1 MIHFLLGLMVCLLE
15 KKKKK
20 KKLEEEENI
29 KWAQDKLICI
39 ILMSSTSPVTVS
51 WFYMPS
57 MVMLD
62 HLFTLSFSNFG
73 FQLKVVFFLLY
84 CIYLCDECE
93 LVSRLYF
100 LSRMSYED
108 KKNGGNTRVKIL
120 DTYNN

>member
-15 KKKKK
+15 KEKK

-29 KWAQDKLICI
+29 KWAQDKLISI
-39 ILMSSTSPVTVS
+39 ILMSSTSPVTVA

-73 FQLKVVFFLLY
+73 FQLKVVFFCYTVYTYVMNANLSPVY
-84 CIYLCDECE
+84 IFVKNE
-93 LVSRLYF
+93 L
-100 LSRMSYED
+100 
-108 KKNGGNTRVKIL
+108 
-120 DTYNN
+120 